1 MSGAV
6 LRLVAF
12 PEVRVHREVVP
23 HRVLPLVVVGRE
35 VGVAVTES
43 EKLPLDGFTLTNTN
57 LNCFYNGMRTKSS

>member
-1 MSGAV
+1 MKSVVLVLLLEVRQDPEVSGAV

-43 EKLPLDGFTLTNTN
+43 EKS
-57 LNCFYNGMRTKSS
+57 YR

>member
-35 VGVAVTES
+35 VRIPVSV
-43 EKLPLDGFTLTNTN
+43 F
-57 LNCFYNGMRTKSS
+57 